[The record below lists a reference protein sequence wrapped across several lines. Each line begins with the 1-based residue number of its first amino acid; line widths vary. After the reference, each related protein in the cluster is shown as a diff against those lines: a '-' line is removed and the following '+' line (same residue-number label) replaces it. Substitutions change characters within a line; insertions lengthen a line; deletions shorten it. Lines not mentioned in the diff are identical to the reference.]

1 MNKHVGFGQSCFPG
15 SYEKLDH
22 DGLAIPA
29 GGRIL
34 GAGTAE
40 STAEQERHLQ

>member
-1 MNKHVGFGQSCFPG
+1 MLVWAKLFPG

-40 STAEQERHLQ
+40 STAEPERHVLQ